1 MKTVVSIP
9 EPILE
14 VADRLARRRG
24 MSRSE
29 LFAESLAELLDSDE
43 SAEITA
49 RLDDVYGNRPSE
61 LDDDLAA
68 LESSAIDEDW

>member
-14 VADRLARRRG
+14 AADRLARRRG

-29 LFAESLAELLDSDE
+29 LFAEALAELLDSDE

>member
-1 MKTVVSIP
+1 MKIVVTIP

-14 VADRLARRRG
+14 AAYRLARRRE
-24 MSRSE
+24 MSRSA
-29 LFAESLAELLDSDE
+29 LFAEALAELLDSEE
-43 SAEITA
+43 SGEITV
-49 RLDDVYGNRPSE
+49 RLDEVYGNRPSE

>member
-14 VADRLARRRG
+14 AADRLARRRG

-29 LFAESLAELLDSDE
+29 LFAEALAELLDSEE

-68 LESSAIDEDW
+68 LEASAIDEDW

>member
-9 EPILE
+9 EPISKPPIGSLNK
-14 VADRLARRRG
+14 RG

-29 LFAESLAELLDSDE
+29 LFAEALAELLDSDE

>member
-1 MKTVVSIP
+1 VKIVVSIP

-14 VADRLARRRG
+14 AADRLARRRG
-24 MSRSE
+24 ISRSE
-29 LFAESLAELLDSDE
+29 LFAEALAELLDSEE

-49 RLDDVYGNRPSE
+49 RLDEVYGNRPSE

-68 LESSAIDEDW
+68 IESSAIDEDW